1 VAGQAGANGFG
12 DRGIRPYRKRRPIP
26 AIIVISVLG
35 LVAVFVW
42 VNAIVS
48 RSDIDAVIRC
58 DPPATP
64 AQGVTFTTLSHDAL
78 DGRAP
83 IPPDK
88 VAVRVLNASSVR
100 GQGGITT
107 EALRA
112 IGFTQIA
119 PPDNDPA
126 YAGRDAIC
134 HGQIRF
140 GDNGTAAARTLSLV
154 APCEELIKDNR
165 KDATVDLTIGTTFGD
180 LSPTPAAMKVLQQ
193 LNAWSAQ
200 HQGGGGG
207 EQAAA
212 ATVPVVDQTLL
223 ASARNVSC

>member
-1 VAGQAGANGFG
+1 VAGQAGANGFR

-26 AIIVISVLG
+26 AIIVISALG
-35 LVAVFVW
+35 LAAVFVW

-48 RSDIDAVIRC
+48 RTDIDAVIRC
-58 DPPATP
+58 DPPPTP
-64 AQGVTFTTLSHDAL
+64 AAGVTFITLRHDAL
-78 DGRAP
+78 DDRAP

-88 VAVRVLNASSVR
+88 VAVKVLNASSVR
-100 GQGGITT
+100 GQGSITT

-154 APCEELIKDNR
+154 VPCAELVKDNR
-165 KDATVDLTIGTTFGD
+165 KDATVDLTIGTKFGD
-180 LSPTPAAMKVLQQ
+180 LSPTPEATKVLQQ
-193 LNAWSAQ
+193 LQTWPAQ
-200 HQGGGGG
+200 HKS
-207 EQAAA
+207 
-212 ATVPVVDQTLL
+212 VVDQTLL